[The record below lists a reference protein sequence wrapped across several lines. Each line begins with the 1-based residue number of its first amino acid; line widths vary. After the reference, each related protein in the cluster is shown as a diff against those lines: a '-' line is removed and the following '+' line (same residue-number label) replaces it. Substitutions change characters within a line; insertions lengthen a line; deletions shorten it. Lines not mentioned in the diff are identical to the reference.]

1 MPSPSDRPAGRA
13 LIVGGGTGLGLG
25 AAEALA
31 RQGFRIFLTGRRAD
45 VLEASAAPLGAGW
58 MAGDATD
65 AGTAGAVTA
74 AAAAAMGGLDTLV
87 ISAGA
92 SAIGGIA
99 TETEAGFLRILHTNL
114 LPCFHF
120 CQAVLPH
127 MAEGGAIIAIAS
139 VVASVP
145 HAERVAYCTSKAALV
160 GMVRQM
166 ALDLAPR
173 RIRVNAVSPSL
184 VLTPLTHGI
193 MAREADPAAT
203 LAARR
208 AQHPLGRLGSTEEV
222 GEAVA
227 WLASRA
233 GAWITG
239 QDIVLDGGLSLMA
252 ARRDIIVGAAED
264 LG

>member
-1 MPSPSDRPAGRA
+1 MPSPSEQPAGRA
-13 LIVGGGTGLGLG
+13 LIIGGGTGLGLG
-25 AAEALA
+25 AAQALA
-31 RQGFRIFLTGRRAD
+31 RHGFRTFLTGRRAE
-45 VLEASAAPLGAGW
+45 VLERNAAPLGAGW

-65 AGTAGAVTA
+65 ADAAGSVTA

-87 ISAGA
+87 VSAGA

-127 MAEGGAIIAIAS
+127 MTGGGAIIAIAS

-145 HAERVAYCTSKAALV
+145 HAERLAYCTSKAALV

-184 VLTPLTHGI
+184 VLTPLTRGI

-203 LAARR
+203 LAARS
-208 AQHPLGRLGSTEEV
+208 AQHPLGRLGTAEEV

-233 GAWITG
+233 GEWITG

-252 ARRDIIVGAAED
+252 ARRDVNTRAAED